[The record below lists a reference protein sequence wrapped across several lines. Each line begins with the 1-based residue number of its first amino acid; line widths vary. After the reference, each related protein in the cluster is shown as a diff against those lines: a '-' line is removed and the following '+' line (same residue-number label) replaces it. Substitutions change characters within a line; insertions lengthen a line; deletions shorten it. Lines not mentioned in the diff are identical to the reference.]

1 MFIFPIDNYKQSV
14 YSCKVIVLITAT
26 ATHVSRRKGGDKLN
40 REEIGK
46 RLRTLRGSRSLD
58 EVAKALN
65 VTPMAVSL
73 WERGERVPSDDLK
86 IKIAAY
92 YKRSVT
98 FIFFAD
104 RVNKTLTEAKK

>member
-1 MFIFPIDNYKQSV
+1 ME
-14 YSCKVIVLITAT
+14 
-26 ATHVSRRKGGDKLN
+26 GGETLN

-58 EVAKALN
+58 EVAKALG

-73 WERGERVPSDDLK
+73 WERGERVPNDNLK
-86 IKIAAY
+86 IKIATY

-98 FIFFAD
+98 TIFFAD
-104 RVNKTLTEAKK
+104 KVNKTLTGGEKK